1 MTGVAP
7 VFTPLL
13 GSPEGARLQG
23 SVIVSS
29 VVSSVVGSAE
39 GVSLQ
44 GSLPPPDGTKPK
56 PAPNPDPNPNPNPKQ
71 VSYLRQMEA
80 SGRRTFPTRFLSAEG
95 CYSVQARG

>member
-7 VFTPLL
+7 VLTPLL

-29 VVSSVVGSAE
+29 VVSSAVSSVVSSAE
-39 GVSLQ
+39 GARLK
-44 GSLPPPDGTKPK
+44 GLLPPPDETK
-56 PAPNPDPNPNPNPKQ
+56 PDPNPNPIQ